1 MDRTRARCSIEVGID
16 PETMLP
22 DEIVMKVLIGRKSQD
37 EKVIPES
44 QAFSEGVE
52 HIVFNYSYQIDSS
65 EPVEEF
71 VIPIGAKKYLK

>member
-16 PETMLP
+16 RETMLP
-22 DEIVMKVLIGRKSQD
+22 DEILMKVLIGRKSQD

-44 QAFSEGVE
+44 QAFSDGVE
-52 HIVFNYSYQIDSS
+52 HIVFSYSYQLDSS

-71 VIPIGAKKYLK
+71 VIPIGAKKYLR